1 MDEGFIRRRITE
13 LRLEKGVSEYRMST
27 DLGHSKGYIQ
37 SITSGRALPSMTE
50 FLYLC
55 DYFGITPGEF
65 FNDGAQHALLRA
77 RVNRALDQLADD
89 DLALL
94 AALAEKLA
102 AQGGT
107 GRGRRDFL

>member
-1 MDEGFIRRRITE
+1 MDEGFIRRRITQ

-55 DYFGITPGEF
+55 DYFGVTPGEF
-65 FNDGAQHALLRA
+65 FSGEDPHTLVRA
-77 RVNRALDQLADD
+77 RISRGLYGLEED
-89 DLALL
+89 DLALV
-94 AALAEKLA
+94 AALVEKLGA
-102 AQGGT
+102 
-107 GRGRRDFL
+107 RRAEG

>member
-1 MDEGFIRRRITE
+1 MNGVNGMDEGFIRRRITQ

-55 DYFGITPGEF
+55 DYFGVTPGEF
-65 FNDGAQHALLRA
+65 FAGEAPRSLVRA
-77 RVNRALDQLADD
+77 RISRGLDRLEED
-89 DLALL
+89 DLALV
-94 AALAEKLA
+94 AALVEKLGA
-102 AQGGT
+102 
-107 GRGRRDFL
+107 RRAEG

>member
-1 MDEGFIRRRITE
+1 MDEGFIRRRITQ

-55 DYFGITPGEF
+55 DYFGVTPGEF
-65 FNDGAQHALLRA
+65 FAGEAPHSLVRA
-77 RVNRALDQLADD
+77 RISRGLGDLEEE
-89 DLALL
+89 DLALV
-94 AALAEKLA
+94 AALVEKLGA
-102 AQGGT
+102 
-107 GRGRRDFL
+107 RRAEG